1 MEELVGDI
9 VDIVETPPPD
19 TSWISNDD
27 GPFYVGFTYVPA
39 TSIIARPSNGKGR
52 VPFYTDKIDI
62 SNLSHALT
70 HASVPPATPSLSPN
84 SDRVSSRETWGPRK

>member
-1 MEELVGDI
+1 MGQEQATLGGRMEELVGDI

-39 TSIIARPSNGKGR
+39 TSIIARRMERAVYLSTGDFFLR
-52 VPFYTDKIDI
+52 V
-62 SNLSHALT
+62 
-70 HASVPPATPSLSPN
+70 
-84 SDRVSSRETWGPRK
+84 E